1 MEAKERTP
9 GHRGSGDMKQAHTIK
24 AKAGTSGAWRGWAL
38 AAVLVAA
45 AVGAVLHFGEVKYFA
60 DILRH
65 ARPLWLLAAAGLQ
78 SLTYLF
84 VAIGWWI
91 VLRAA
96 GSKIPIPK
104 LFELSLAKMFTDQAV
119 PAAGLGGSLL
129 MVDRLIA
136 AGVPRGHAAA
146 ALILS
151 TIGYYSGFTV
161 LALTALLLLWLF
173 GKANVILIGV
183 VAVFLLISFAIPA
196 AWLWLSRRGERP
208 LPKRLQKIK
217 ALRSLM
223 ETMGEAPAELLRNGG
238 LIVRL
243 AFFNAMV
250 FVADAATLSVCLM
263 AVGQHPKVLASYVA
277 LIVAQMVVIIGPVP
291 MGLGTFEGTCT
302 GTLRLLGIGFEP
314 ALTATLLLRFF
325 TLWLPLLPGMVVVRR
340 LAKKPGHVG
349 RKQEPVPAKR

>member
-1 MEAKERTP
+1 MVQPK
-9 GHRGSGDMKQAHTIK
+9 MKQARKMK
-24 AKAGTSGAWRGWAL
+24 AKANAEAKTPGAWRRWAL

-45 AVGAVLHFGEVKYFA
+45 VIGVVLRFGEVKYFA

-84 VAIGWWI
+84 VAVGWWI

-96 GSKIPIPK
+96 GSKTPMRK
-104 LFELSLAKMFTDQAV
+104 LFQLSLAKMFTDQAV

-173 GKANVILIGV
+173 GKANVILVGV

-208 LPKRLQKIK
+208 LPKRLAKIK
-217 ALRSLM
+217 ALRALM
-223 ETMGEAPAELLRNGG
+223 ETVGEAPSKLLRNGA
-238 LIVRL
+238 LIAQL

-250 FVADAATLSVCLM
+250 FVADAATLSVCLL
-263 AVGQHPKVLASYVA
+263 AVGKPASVLAAYVA

-314 ALTATLLLRFF
+314 ALTATLLLRGF
-325 TLWLPLLPGMVVVRR
+325 TLWLPLLPGMFVVRR
-340 LAKKPGHVG
+340 LSKRPGHLSDK
-349 RKQEPVPAKR
+349 REPVPAKR